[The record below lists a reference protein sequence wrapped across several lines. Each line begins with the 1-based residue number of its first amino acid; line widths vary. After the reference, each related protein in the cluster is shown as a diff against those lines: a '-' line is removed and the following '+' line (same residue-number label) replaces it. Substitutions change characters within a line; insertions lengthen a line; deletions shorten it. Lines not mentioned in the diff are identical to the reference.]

1 MNDNK
6 LYSLLKYLNITNK
19 EIIDSTGISKSYLS
33 RLENERSLNPRSSF
47 YLKIKKFLLSK
58 KYNKDLQTF
67 LKCTKK
73 DLPNVIDLYFQNQ
86 INQNLESILNELK
99 EKQVYLF
106 VRSFQELYKLM
117 RKFKQYLNQNNLE
130 LLIFFPKDNIE
141 IAYYFSEKYFSYIQS
156 GQAKVYTCDYH
167 FPDMFLYIPKKIII
181 YKYVISNTSLQN
193 QQFISKKE
201 SDFYSKL
208 FNKYINNN
216 LYILYKTSDAV
227 SFYQLV
233 LQNIKKSNNGGIYVL
248 EHPSL
253 FLMDR
258 DFLLSILNN
267 KNINISIK
275 EKDLLLSIYDEFNKR
290 ENIVITKIENLIP
303 SYHCVESNISIFNK
317 KVFMINK
324 EEYQLYFD
332 SLIRELKKHKSYNLK
347 NVIRR
352 QIMIFETGCFFIPR
366 RYNLTDNL
374 VYISNKS
381 LCEYFIKNYKN
392 EIKIAK
398 IKIKQFK

>member
-156 GQAKVYTCDYH
+156 GQAKVYTCEYH
-167 FPDMFLYIPKKIII
+167 FTDMFLYIPKKIII